1 MTVKKSTL
9 TKASA
14 AAKAPEKTEA
24 VKQKASPASK
34 AKTEALK
41 PGAAP
46 AAEQTEA
53 KSAEKK
59 TPKKAPAGKSR
70 AGKKT
75 TSRKTA
81 AKTAKKTA
89 GKKTAK
95 KVPAKEEPA
104 KLAAREEP
112 AKLSAKE
119 EPARLAVKEEPAK
132 LSAKEEPAKL
142 SAREVAKLAE
152 EKRSRLETKTSGR
165 ISPPEEKLK
174 VLFVSPEVQPFAGTG
189 GLGEVAGSLPKE
201 LNRLGVDCRV
211 ILPLYGSVSQ
221 EYRSR
226 MKFLGHKDIP
236 VAWRM
241 KYMGV
246 FSLQHEGVTVYFIDN
261 EEYFRRDGFY
271 GYYDDCERFAFFS
284 RAVLESTEFTGFNP
298 DVIHA
303 NDWQTA
309 MVPVYQDA
317 LYHRE
322 YCTTVFTI
330 HNIEYQGQ
338 YGSEV
343 ISDVLG
349 LPEGAA
355 HLVEYNGDVNLM
367 KGGIQ
372 TANLVS
378 TVSPSYA
385 EELKDPACAFGLDGM
400 IRACSYKLRGILNG
414 ISTDVYDPANDPYIP
429 AHYSASD
436 LKGKKECKRVFQE
449 MAGLPQRDV
458 PLIVLISRLVTA
470 KGIDLMTPVLDDV
483 LNGNDVQFVVL
494 GTGYHYYEDYF
505 RGLADR
511 HPDRVRAFIEFN
523 KGISHQIY
531 AAGDILLMPSKSEPC
546 GLSQMIACRYGTV
559 PVVRATGGLRDSI
572 SDCTLGE
579 GNGFVFESYDT
590 DGFYHALMNA
600 VSRFYDTENWQKLVL
615 YDLTRDFSW
624 SRSAEQY
631 LDMYEQVRFH

>member
-14 AAKAPEKTEA
+14 AAKAPEKT
-24 VKQKASPASK
+24 P
-34 AKTEALK
+34 ALK
-41 PGAAP
+41 TKAAP
-46 AAEQTEA
+46 SAEKAGAPAETPAKKPEPKAAEKKPAKKPAAKKKPAARKTA
-53 KSAEKK
+53 AKAAAKATKKSAEKK
-59 TPKKAPAGKSR
+59 P
-70 AGKKT
+70 
-75 TSRKTA
+75 
-81 AKTAKKTA
+81 AKKRA
-89 GKKTAK
+89 AARK
-95 KVPAKEEPA
+95 EPA

-112 AKLSAKE
+112 AKLA
-119 EPARLAVKEEPAK
+119 AREEPAK

-152 EKRSRLETKTSGR
+152 EKRSRLETKTAGQ
-165 ISPPEEKLK
+165 IAPPDEKLK

-201 LNRLGVDCRV
+201 LNRLGIDCRV
-211 ILPLYGSVSQ
+211 VLPLYGSVSQ

-236 VAWRM
+236 VAWRK

-261 EEYFRRDGFY
+261 EEYFRRDGLY

-284 RAVLESTEFTGFNP
+284 RAVLESMEFTGFNP
-298 DVIHA
+298 DIIHA

-330 HNIEYQGQ
+330 HNVEYQGR
-338 YGSEV
+338 YGTEV

-414 ISTDVYDPANDPYIP
+414 ISTDVYDPADDPYIP
-429 AHYSASD
+429 ACYSPAD
-436 LKGKKECKRVFQE
+436 LSGKKECKRAFQE

-470 KGIDLMTPVLDDV
+470 KGIDLMTPVMDDV
-483 LNGNDVQFVVL
+483 LSGNDVQFAVL
-494 GTGYHYYEDYF
+494 GTGYHFYEDYF

-511 HPDRVRAFIEFN
+511 HPDRARAFIEFN
-523 KGISHQIY
+523 KGISHQLY
-531 AAGDILLMPSKSEPC
+531 AAGDILLMPSKGEPC

-579 GNGFVFESYDT
+579 GNGFVFDSYDT

-600 VSRFYDTENWQKLVL
+600 VSRFHDTENWQNLVR

-631 LDMYEQVRFH
+631 RDMYEQVRFH